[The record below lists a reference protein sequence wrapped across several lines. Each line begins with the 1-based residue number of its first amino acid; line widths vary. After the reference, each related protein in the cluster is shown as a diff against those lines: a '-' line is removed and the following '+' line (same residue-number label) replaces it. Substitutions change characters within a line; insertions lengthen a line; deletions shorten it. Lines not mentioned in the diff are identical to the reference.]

1 MRRQDRLANEIS
13 DLKDEGTINGLRT
26 RPWRGALFIAGVLV
40 VLAGCGEGDGDAGG
54 AGDSPSSS
62 REAASTAPSESTP
75 EETAEAPDLRVAVI
89 GDSIPYGGA
98 DCGGCMA
105 FVDLY
110 AAELGKQSGQLVEAN
125 NLSTHDGLTSPQLLT
140 RIKTDDYYR
149 DAVAITDILI
159 VSTGHNDTPWAVT
172 DDPCDGD
179 SGDNPVWVKYQEP
192 CLTKTA
198 EKQAGDLTK
207 FLTEARKLRA
217 GKPTVQIVTT
227 VYNDWIGWSDAP
239 AAATQPS
246 AATLDAFYKS
256 ECAAA
261 KRVGAVC
268 LDNYH
273 AFNGSDG
280 LTPAGDLLG
289 PDYTHPSQKG
299 HDLFARM
306 LMDVDV
312 TTVAGP

>member
-1 MRRQDRLANEIS
+1 M
-13 DLKDEGTINGLRT
+13 
-26 RPWRGALFIAGVLV
+26 
-40 VLAGCGEGDGDAGG
+40 
-54 AGDSPSSS
+54 
-62 REAASTAPSESTP
+62 
-75 EETAEAPDLRVAVI
+75 
-89 GDSIPYGGA
+89 
-98 DCGGCMA
+98 
-105 FVDLY
+105 
-110 AAELGKQSGQLVEAN
+110 
-125 NLSTHDGLTSPQLLT
+125 
-140 RIKTDDYYR
+140 
-149 DAVAITDILI
+149 
-159 VSTGHNDTPWAVT
+159 
-172 DDPCDGD
+172 
-179 SGDNPVWVKYQEP
+179 
-192 CLTKTA
+192 
-198 EKQAGDLTK
+198 
-207 FLTEARKLRA
+207 RA

-239 AAATQPS
+239 AAATRPS
-246 AATLDAFYKS
+246 AATLDAFYEA